1 MTTDVVVMIDV
12 NETTDVVVMIDVAVT
27 IEEAEIA
34 ETEMIEIG
42 AAQMIEETTVGPSK
56 THIREMTGF
65 VGNVVIPISH
75 SEPSVTVAVPRKVE
89 EEHLQNSGRATTEGR
104 EIEEKN
110 HNQELVTGSAPN
122 AENQTLRNAM
132 SASDV
137 VVQSELAVQ
146 RKEGTIVN
154 SRIHHLCIQ

>member
-1 MTTDVVVMIDV
+1 MTIDVVVMIDA
-12 NETTDVVVMIDVAVT
+12 NETTDVVVT

-42 AAQMIEETTVGPSK
+42 AAQMIEETTVGPRK
-56 THIREMTGF
+56 THILEMTGF

-75 SEPSVTVAVPRKVE
+75 SEPSVTVAVPQKVE
-89 EEHLQNSGRATTEGR
+89 EEHLQNNGRATTEGR

>member
-75 SEPSVTVAVPRKVE
+75 LEPSVTVAVPQKVE
-89 EEHLQNSGRATTEGR
+89 EEHLRNSGKVTKEDRGIEG
-104 EIEEKN
+104 KN
-110 HNQELVTGSAPN
+110 HNQEPVTGNALN

-146 RKEGTIVN
+146 RKEGTTVN